1 MIPTEIE
8 LKLCLSPKHVADL
21 QRLPLLKSMSMTRPI
36 TQKLYSIYYD
46 TPDLHLM
53 HHGIALR
60 LRRVGRHWIQTIK
73 GGGSV
78 SAGLHQHN
86 EWEAPVS
93 NEHPDFTKIPE
104 PNLIRLL
111 SDRQLRKQLRPI
123 FTTDFSRN
131 ARLLQLNDGS
141 QAEFSLDQGK
151 ISTDRE
157 KSALCE
163 IEIELKSGNPA
174 QLFEFALA
182 LSRTCPFP
190 LKLENTN
197 KAERGFALYS
207 GQKRPPSKA
216 QPLIIHPDTNLTTA
230 FKGVLQNCLTH
241 LSSNENGLLED
252 SNCEYLHQMHIALG
266 RQRSALSQFSQA
278 FPKDHLLLTIAS
290 ELKWLTRQFNPARDW
305 DVFCTQT
312 LPMIHTYF
320 PNHTGINKLKKSCDR
335 LRHKH
340 YKNAQRAVKSKRYL
354 EIMLK
359 LSLWLNSKQ
368 LSPQFRSGNPAAS
381 LHTSVIPFS
390 NALLTNQHQQL
401 KKYGNSLATLSTP
414 SLHSFRINI
423 KKQRYLIEFLIT
435 LYPGRESRQ
444 YLRSLNELQD
454 ILGVINDQAVIKQHL
469 KKIKITHKTATQN
482 EAIGIILGWAAHQ
495 TLLQKPALNRAW
507 ISFNKTALFWQ
518 KTAAGKRV

>member
-8 LKLCLSPKHVADL
+8 LKLRLSPKHVADL
-21 QRLPLLKSMSMTRPI
+21 QCLPLLKSMSMTRPI

-73 GGGSV
+73 GGGSA

-86 EWEAPVS
+86 EWEARVS
-93 NEHPDFTKIPE
+93 NEQPDFTKITD

-111 SDRQLRKQLRPI
+111 SGPQLRKQLRPI
-123 FTTDFSRN
+123 FTTDFSRHT
-131 ARLLQLNDGS
+131 RLLQLNDGS

-151 ISTDRE
+151 ISTDRK

-163 IEIELKSGNPA
+163 IEIELKSGNSV
-174 QLFEFALA
+174 QLLEFALV
-182 LSRTCPFP
+182 LSRAFPFP
-190 LKLENTN
+190 LRLENTN

-216 QPLIIHPDTNLTTA
+216 QPLVMHPDTDLAAA
-230 FKGVLQNCLTH
+230 FKEVLQNCLTH
-241 LSSNENGLLED
+241 LNNNENGLLED
-252 SNCEYLHQMHIALG
+252 SNSEYLHQMRIALR
-266 RQRSALSQFSQA
+266 RQQSALNQFSQA
-278 FPKDHLLLTIAS
+278 LPKDRLLLAIAP

-312 LPMIHTYF
+312 LPMIHTGF
-320 PNHTGINKLKKSCDR
+320 PDHTGINKLKKSCLR

-340 YKNAQRAVKSKRYL
+340 YKSAQHAVKSKRYL

-390 NALLTNQHQQL
+390 NTLLTNQHQQL
-401 KKYGNSLATLSTP
+401 KKYGNSLTTLSTS
-414 SLHSFRINI
+414 SLHSFRISI
-423 KKQRYLIEFLIT
+423 KKQRYLTEFFIT
-435 LYPGRESRQ
+435 LYPGRESSQ
-444 YLRSLNELQD
+444 YLRSLHELQD
-454 ILGVINDQAVIKQHL
+454 ILGVINDQAVIKQYL
-469 KKIKITHKTATQN
+469 KKIKITRKTTTQS
-482 EAIGIILGWAAHQ
+482 EAIGIILGWVAHQ

-507 ISFNKTALFWQ
+507 ISFNKTAPFWQ
-518 KTAAGKRV
+518 KTTAGKRA